1 MSSLEGTSLAMG
13 EKSIWECL
21 SDGIAVLD
29 QEWRLT
35 DLNRQQTEWFGVRK
49 EDTVGKIIWDI
60 CPEWA
65 TLEVQQQ
72 FQRSRTEQTPVQ
84 LEYFCSKWQRWFEL
98 RVCPCDTNT
107 TILTIDI
114 TQRKQKEAAL
124 REGEL
129 RFQAFMNHN
138 PAASWIAD
146 QSGRLLYL
154 NPTYFKLFSCP
165 EDAVG
170 KHISEIFPAEIA
182 EQFLQN
188 NQRVFETGAV
198 IETIE
203 RAPRLDGSTGD
214 YLVYKFPINH
224 QIEEK
229 LLGGVAVDI
238 SEQKRIEATL
248 QEREQHLKIALR
260 TAKLGSWQHDLMT
273 NVLTCSDQC
282 KANFGLPAD
291 AEFTHET
298 LFAALHPE
306 DRDRVQTAIQRSI
319 EERTDYEVEERCFYP
334 DGSLHWLIARGGLI
348 YDDNGNPIRLVGV
361 TLDITERKQFEESLK
376 AANQRVSNILE
387 SITDAFIAFDQE
399 WRYTYVNQEAA
410 RLLGKPPA
418 ELLGKRWQEIFPEY
432 VQQGT
437 IFTQQFEK
445 AMTERVTV
453 YCEGFSLAVNRWLEA
468 SIFPAASGIS
478 VFMRDISD
486 RKQEEQRKALQYAV
500 SKILAEATTLVEMV
514 PTILQALCET
524 LGWQMGVIWSDD
536 PSEFRGAHRA
546 DAVLRHVNTWSES
559 TINARSF
566 VEANQRASF
575 APGIGLPGRIWREQQ
590 PVWISDLTQD
600 QDFPRV
606 AEALEAGLRSAFGFP
621 ILLGD
626 EFFGVIECF
635 SDRTQEPDEDLLQ
648 LMAAIGRQIGQF
660 MERKRTEAALHESQ
674 ALFHSFMTHS
684 PVAAYIKH
692 ESGQYVYVNALIE
705 QLFDRPATE
714 LIGNTDFDWFPLG
727 SISQIRAND
736 AAVLERNEAIQF
748 LETVPFGEQERHF
761 MAFKFPIQI
770 ASGQRYLGGMSV
782 DITDRIQAETSL
794 RQREEELR
802 VITNTV
808 PVLISFVDAEQR
820 YRFNSQRYEDWFGR
834 SSDEIQGKHLWEVL
848 GEGAYA
854 AIRPYVEQALSGQTT
869 TFESQVSY
877 QDGETRYISANYIPQ
892 FDKQQRVTGFVA
904 LISDISDRK
913 KYEEALRASA
923 ERLSLALTA
932 AKLGDWSWN
941 ASTDLVT
948 FSQQACEIFDLQ
960 PSANLTW
967 TQLRQRLHEEDQE
980 KARIAVEQA
989 VSEHNDYDIEYRV
1002 TLADGTQRWIAAK
1015 GRAQYDTSG
1024 RVLGMLGVVQDITER
1039 KRAEQEREQLLARE
1053 QATNQTLQMFIE
1065 HTPAAVAMFDRQMH
1079 YISASRRWMQEYAPD
1094 YTNLE
1099 GLSHYEVMPDIPDQ
1113 WRQVHLRCLA
1123 GATERCEEDY
1133 YPRHDNS
1140 GIWLHWEI
1148 LPWYVRENEIGGI
1161 IIFAENITER
1171 KQAEQERERLLAREK
1186 IAREQAETAN
1196 RLKDEFL
1203 AVLSHELRSPLNPIL
1218 GWAKLLKT
1226 GNLDATRT
1234 VQAITTIERNAKLQS
1249 ELIEDLLDVSR
1260 ILQGKLSL
1268 SVNPIPL
1275 ASTIRAAIETVQLA
1289 AEAKSITIKAN
1300 LETEVGHVLGDS
1312 TRLQQVVWNLLSNAV
1327 KFTPTGGRVEVI
1339 LAAANNHAEITV
1351 RDNGKGIPAHFLP
1364 YVFDYFRQEDGA
1376 STRKFGGLGLGLAIV
1391 RHLVELHGGQVKAES
1406 PGEGQGATFTVMLPL
1421 MPTSP
1426 STSEETVPMSDTDLQ
1441 GVQVLVVD
1449 DEVDNLELVQFILEE
1464 AGATV
1469 ISVSRATE
1477 ALERVRQSNP
1487 HLIVADI
1494 GMPEVD
1500 GYTLIQCV
1508 RELPPEQGGEIPAI
1522 ALTAY
1527 AGDVNQW
1534 QALAAGFQWH
1544 LSKPVNPEALVQA
1557 IAELVHQ
1564 T

>member
-65 TLEVQQQ
+65 TLEIQQQ
-72 FQRSRTEQTPVQ
+72 FQRSRTEQIPVQ

-98 RVCPCDTNT
+98 RICPCDTHT
-107 TILTIDI
+107 TILTIEI

-124 REGEL
+124 RESEL

-188 NQRVFETGAV
+188 NQRVFETGAA
-198 IETIE
+198 IEMIE

-214 YLVYKFPINH
+214 YLVYKFLINH

-238 SEQKRIEATL
+238 SEQKRIEAAL

-306 DRDRVQTAIQRSI
+306 DRDRVQAAIRRSI

-361 TLDITERKQFEESLK
+361 TLDITERK
-376 AANQRVSNILE
+376 N
-387 SITDAFIAFDQE
+387 
-399 WRYTYVNQEAA
+399 
-410 RLLGKPPA
+410 
-418 ELLGKRWQEIFPEY
+418 
-432 VQQGT
+432 
-437 IFTQQFEK
+437 
-445 AMTERVTV
+445 
-453 YCEGFSLAVNRWLEA
+453 
-468 SIFPAASGIS
+468 
-478 VFMRDISD
+478 
-486 RKQEEQRKALQYAV
+486 
-500 SKILAEATTLVEMV
+500 
-514 PTILQALCET
+514 
-524 LGWQMGVIWSDD
+524 
-536 PSEFRGAHRA
+536 
-546 DAVLRHVNTWSES
+546 
-559 TINARSF
+559 
-566 VEANQRASF
+566 
-575 APGIGLPGRIWREQQ
+575 
-590 PVWISDLTQD
+590 
-600 QDFPRV
+600 
-606 AEALEAGLRSAFGFP
+606 
-621 ILLGD
+621 
-626 EFFGVIECF
+626 
-635 SDRTQEPDEDLLQ
+635 
-648 LMAAIGRQIGQF
+648 
-660 MERKRTEAALHESQ
+660 
-674 ALFHSFMTHS
+674 
-684 PVAAYIKH
+684 
-692 ESGQYVYVNALIE
+692 
-705 QLFDRPATE
+705 
-714 LIGNTDFDWFPLG
+714 
-727 SISQIRAND
+727 
-736 AAVLERNEAIQF
+736 
-748 LETVPFGEQERHF
+748 
-761 MAFKFPIQI
+761 
-770 ASGQRYLGGMSV
+770 
-782 DITDRIQAETSL
+782 
-794 RQREEELR
+794 
-802 VITNTV
+802 
-808 PVLISFVDAEQR
+808 
-820 YRFNSQRYEDWFGR
+820 
-834 SSDEIQGKHLWEVL
+834 
-848 GEGAYA
+848 
-854 AIRPYVEQALSGQTT
+854 
-869 TFESQVSY
+869 
-877 QDGETRYISANYIPQ
+877 
-892 FDKQQRVTGFVA
+892 
-904 LISDISDRK
+904 
-913 KYEEALRASA
+913 YEEALRASA

-932 AKLGDWSWN
+932 AKMGDWSWDT
-941 ASTDLVT
+941 STDRVT
-948 FSQQACEIFDLQ
+948 FSQQACKIFDVQ

-989 VSEHNDYDIEYRV
+989 IREHNDYDIEYRV
-1002 TLADGTQRWIAAK
+1002 TIADGTQRWIAAK

-1024 RVLGMLGVVQDITER
+1024 LLGMLGVVQDITAR

-1065 HTPAAVAMFDRQMH
+1065 HTPAAVAMLDRQMH

-1099 GLSHYEVMPDIPDQ
+1099 GLSHYEVMPDIPNQ

-1123 GATERCEEDY
+1123 GAAERCEEDY

>member
-1 MSSLEGTSLAMG
+1 MSSLEATSLAMG

-29 QEWRLT
+29 QEWCLT
-35 DLNRQQTEWFGVRK
+35 NLNRQQTEWFGVRK

-65 TLEVQQQ
+65 TLEIQQQ

-98 RVCPCDTNT
+98 RVCPCDTNI

-124 REGEL
+124 RESEL

-188 NQRVFETGAV
+188 NQRVFETGAA

-224 QIEEK
+224 QIEGK

-273 NVLTCSDQC
+273 HVLTCSDQC

-306 DRDRVQTAIQRSI
+306 DRDRVQAAIQRSI

-361 TLDITERKQFEESLK
+361 TLDITERKQFEESL
-376 AANQRVSNILE
+376 
-387 SITDAFIAFDQE
+387 
-399 WRYTYVNQEAA
+399 
-410 RLLGKPPA
+410 
-418 ELLGKRWQEIFPEY
+418 
-432 VQQGT
+432 
-437 IFTQQFEK
+437 
-445 AMTERVTV
+445 
-453 YCEGFSLAVNRWLEA
+453 
-468 SIFPAASGIS
+468 
-478 VFMRDISD
+478 
-486 RKQEEQRKALQYAV
+486 
-500 SKILAEATTLVEMV
+500 
-514 PTILQALCET
+514 
-524 LGWQMGVIWSDD
+524 
-536 PSEFRGAHRA
+536 
-546 DAVLRHVNTWSES
+546 
-559 TINARSF
+559 
-566 VEANQRASF
+566 
-575 APGIGLPGRIWREQQ
+575 
-590 PVWISDLTQD
+590 
-600 QDFPRV
+600 
-606 AEALEAGLRSAFGFP
+606 
-621 ILLGD
+621 
-626 EFFGVIECF
+626 
-635 SDRTQEPDEDLLQ
+635 
-648 LMAAIGRQIGQF
+648 
-660 MERKRTEAALHESQ
+660 
-674 ALFHSFMTHS
+674 
-684 PVAAYIKH
+684 
-692 ESGQYVYVNALIE
+692 
-705 QLFDRPATE
+705 
-714 LIGNTDFDWFPLG
+714 
-727 SISQIRAND
+727 
-736 AAVLERNEAIQF
+736 
-748 LETVPFGEQERHF
+748 
-761 MAFKFPIQI
+761 
-770 ASGQRYLGGMSV
+770 
-782 DITDRIQAETSL
+782 
-794 RQREEELR
+794 
-802 VITNTV
+802 
-808 PVLISFVDAEQR
+808 
-820 YRFNSQRYEDWFGR
+820 
-834 SSDEIQGKHLWEVL
+834 
-848 GEGAYA
+848 
-854 AIRPYVEQALSGQTT
+854 
-869 TFESQVSY
+869 
-877 QDGETRYISANYIPQ
+877 
-892 FDKQQRVTGFVA
+892 
-904 LISDISDRK
+904 
-913 KYEEALRASA
+913 RASA

-932 AKLGDWSWN
+932 AKMGDWSWD
-941 ASTDLVT
+941 ASTDRVT
-948 FSQQACEIFDLQ
+948 FSQQACEIFDVQ
-960 PSANLTW
+960 PGANLTW

-989 VSEHNDYDIEYRV
+989 ISERIDYDIEYRV
-1002 TLADGTQRWIAAK
+1002 IIADGTQRWIAAK

-1024 RVLGMLGVVQDITER
+1024 LLGMLGVVQDITER
-1039 KRAEQEREQLLARE
+1039 KRAEQEREQFLARE

-1065 HTPAAVAMFDRQMH
+1065 HTPAAVAMLDRQMH
-1079 YISASRRWMQEYAPD
+1079 YISASRCWMQEYAPD

-1099 GLSHYEVMPDIPDQ
+1099 GLSHYEVIPDIPDQ

-1123 GATERCEEDY
+1123 GAAERCEEDY

-1171 KQAEQERERLLAREK
+1171 KQAEQERERLLGREK

-1268 SVNPIPL
+1268 SVHPIPL

-1289 AEAKSITIKAN
+1289 AEAKSITIEAN

-1364 YVFDYFRQEDGA
+1364 YVFDYFRQGDGA

-1406 PGEGQGATFTVMLPL
+1406 PGEGQGATFTVTLPL
-1421 MPTSP
+1421 MPTFP

-1477 ALERVRQSNP
+1477 ALERVQQSNP

-1527 AGDVNQW
+1527 AGDVNQR

-1557 IAELVHQ
+1557 IAELLHQ

>member
-1 MSSLEGTSLAMG
+1 MGSLEATSLAMG

-35 DLNRQQTEWFGVRK
+35 DLNRQQTEWFGVLK
-49 EDTVGKIIWDI
+49 EDTIGKMIWDI
-60 CPEWA
+60 CPELA
-65 TLEVQQQ
+65 TLDIQQQ
-72 FQRSRTEQTPVQ
+72 FQRSRTEQTPTQ

-98 RVCPCDTNT
+98 RVCPCDTHT

-124 REGEL
+124 RESEL

-138 PAASWIAD
+138 PAAFWIAD

-154 NPTYFKLFSCP
+154 NPTYFRLFSCTQ
-165 EDAVG
+165 EAVG
-170 KHISEIFPAEIA
+170 KYISEIFPAEIA

-188 NQRVFETGAV
+188 NQRVFETGAA

-203 RAPRLDGSTGD
+203 RAPRPDGSTGD
-214 YLVYKFPINH
+214 YLVYKFPIDH
-224 QIEEK
+224 QFGEK
-229 LLGGVAVDI
+229 LLGGFAVDI
-238 SEQKRIEATL
+238 SEQKRIEAAL

-260 TAKLGSWQHDLMT
+260 TAKLGSWQHDLRT

-282 KANFGLPAD
+282 KANFGLPAN

-298 LFAALHPE
+298 LFDALHPE
-306 DRDRVQTAIQRSI
+306 DRDRVQAAIQRSI

-453 YCEGFSLAVNRWLEA
+453 YCEGFSLAANRWLEA

-500 SKILAEATTLVEMV
+500 SQILAEATTLVEMV

-536 PSEFRGAHRA
+536 PSEFRGANRA
-546 DAVLRHVNTWSES
+546 DAVLRHVNTWSEP

-566 VEANQRASF
+566 VEANQHASF
-575 APGIGLPGRIWREQQ
+575 APGMGLPGRIWKEQQ

-648 LMAAIGRQIGQF
+648 LMTAIGRQIGQF

-674 ALFHSFMTHS
+674 ALFQSFMTHS

-692 ESGQYVYVNALIE
+692 ESGQYVYVNASIE

-748 LETVPFGEQERHF
+748 LETVPFGGQERHF

-770 ASGQRYLGGMSV
+770 ASGQRFLGGVSV
-782 DITDRIQAETSL
+782 DITDRTQAETSL

-808 PVLISFVDAEQR
+808 PVLISFIDAEQR

-834 SSDEIQGKHLWEVL
+834 SPDEIQGKHLWEVL
-848 GEGAYA
+848 GERAYA
-854 AIRPYVEQALSGQTT
+854 AIRPYVEQVLSGQAT
-869 TFESQVSY
+869 TFETQVSY
-877 QDGETRYISANYIPQ
+877 QNSETRYISASYVPQ
-892 FDKQQRVTGFVA
+892 FDEQQRVTGFVA
-904 LISDISDRK
+904 LINDISDRK

-932 AKLGDWSWN
+932 AKMGDWSWD

-948 FSQQACEIFDLQ
+948 FSQQACEIFDLH
-960 PSANLTW
+960 PSENLTW
-967 TQLRQRLHEEDQE
+967 TQLRKRLHEEDQE

-989 VSEHNDYDIEYRV
+989 ISEHNDYDIEYRV
-1002 TLADGTQRWIAAK
+1002 TIADGTQRWIAAK
-1015 GRAQYDTSG
+1015 GRAQYDASG

-1039 KRAEQEREQLLARE
+1039 K
-1053 QATNQTLQMFIE
+1053 
-1065 HTPAAVAMFDRQMH
+1065 
-1079 YISASRRWMQEYAPD
+1079 
-1094 YTNLE
+1094 
-1099 GLSHYEVMPDIPDQ
+1099 
-1113 WRQVHLRCLA
+1113 
-1123 GATERCEEDY
+1123 
-1133 YPRHDNS
+1133 
-1140 GIWLHWEI
+1140 
-1148 LPWYVRENEIGGI
+1148 
-1161 IIFAENITER
+1161 
-1171 KQAEQERERLLAREK
+1171 QAEQERERLLEREK

-1268 SVNPIPL
+1268 SVSPIPL

-1289 AEAKSITIKAN
+1289 AEAKSITIEAN
-1300 LETEVGHVLGDS
+1300 LETKVGHVLGDS

-1406 PGEGQGATFTVMLPL
+1406 PGEGQGATFTVTLPL
-1421 MPTSP
+1421 MPTPP
-1426 STSEETVPMSDTDLQ
+1426 SISEATVPMSEMDLQ

-1469 ISVSRATE
+1469 ISASGATE

-1487 HLIVADI
+1487 NLIVADI

-1527 AGDVNQW
+1527 AGDVNQR
-1534 QALAAGFQWH
+1534 QALASGFQWH